1 MATKTISVGEDVYD
15 ELLKHKKKGESF
27 SEELLRL
34 VSGKGKISECAGLW
48 SWMKKSEIDAI
59 ESSIEKRRAA
69 SRAAKKEKQMIA

>member
-1 MATKTISVGEDVYD
+1 MTTKTISVGENVYN
-15 ELLKHKKKGESF
+15 ELLKHKKGGESF

-34 VSGKGKISECAGLW
+34 IHGKGKISDCAGLW

-69 SRAAKKEKQMIA
+69 SRAAKKEKR